1 MSCESLKIFEYNVS
15 CFLGYFGA
23 RCRVTGC
30 RHGFIPMVANIL
42 PKLKFIP
49 MVANL
54 LPKLNGRSSITYG
67 SIIFIL
73 GGSSSDIFVVLA
85 LVVFVILYSS
95 SLIVCNY
102 IMDEL
107 QLMWAMN
114 SVEWILLKYGT
125 SIPKS
130 EYRLVTRQIYP
141 GSWGFQR
148 KQNWL
153 LFVIPWYLVHGC
165 CW

>member
-1 MSCESLKIFEYNVS
+1 MSCESLKLFEYNVS
-15 CFLGYFGA
+15 CFFGYFGA
-23 RCRVTGC
+23 RCRAAGC

-42 PKLKFIP
+42 PKS
-49 MVANL
+49 NS
-54 LPKLNGRSSITYG
+54 RSSITYG

-73 GGSSSDIFVVLA
+73 CGGSGSDIFVVLA
-85 LVVFVILYSS
+85 LVVFVVLYCSMNAT
-95 SLIVCNY
+95 LIVCNY